1 MFSSRSFVVSG
12 LMFRSLIHFEFLK
25 RKLKKKSYSRRTQD
39 LQFDL
44 HNIGISIVS
53 KQILVHSAC
62 IKYIFTVK
70 NFKHCSM
77 QTNLSFINFHHSQHY
92 WYTLIKYIW
101 LKNYIIVVVFAI
113 HWHESAMAVHE
124 FPILNLPPTYLP
136 ILSLWVVPVH
146 QPWAPCLMHRTWT
159 GTSHHFQAFIPPS
172 PSPTESNS
180 LFFTS
185 VSLLLSRI

>member
-1 MFSSRSFVVSG
+1 M
-12 LMFRSLIHFEFLK
+12 
-25 RKLKKKSYSRRTQD
+25 
-39 LQFDL
+39 
-44 HNIGISIVS
+44 
-53 KQILVHSAC
+53 
-62 IKYIFTVK
+62 K

-185 VSLLLSRI
+185 VSLLLSYIKGHRYHLSKFHVYALRYCIGVFLSELTLLCIIGSSFIHLIRTDSNAFFSIA